1 MKVGFIGLGV
11 MGGPMAANVL
21 KGGHELT
28 VYDLNPAAVAQLT
41 ALGAKAA
48 ASPRELGQASEVV
61 ITMLPEPQHV
71 EGAILGEHGAAA
83 GMPAGSTVIDMSTID
98 PATSQRIGAALKAR
112 GIAMVDSPVGKT
124 SEHAVTGTLTLMIG
138 GDAADIERV
147 RPVLSCMGNQ
157 FFLCGGQGMG
167 HAMKMTNNLLATT
180 IMCAN
185 TEALAIGAK
194 CGLTLETIV
203 TALHA
208 HYGGELGGDAIVDA
222 RIGAFSPAG
231 KLPLTVYY
239 NNVTARDIRDVDLAS
254 AGGITHAWFEGP
266 VLLPFGWG
274 LSFTSFSFR
283 ASFANA
289 ARGSGPSAVS
299 VAAAGVGSGTCGGS
313 GNVSGG
319 GG

>member
-41 ALGAKAA
+41 ALGARAA

-71 EGAILGEHGAAA
+71 EGAILGENGAAA
-83 GMPAGSTVIDMSTID
+83 DMAAGGTVIDMSTID
-98 PATSQRIGAALKAR
+98 PTTSQRVGQALKAR

-138 GDAADIERV
+138 GEAADIERV

-157 FFLCGGQGMG
+157 FFICGGQGMG

-194 CGLTLETIV
+194 CGLTLETMV
-203 TALHA
+203 EVMKTTMGWNQQLAVALPKKA
-208 HYGGELGGDAIVDA
+208 FVGDD
-222 RIGAFSPAG
+222 SPG
-231 KLPLTVYY
+231 FMVKL
-239 NNVTARDIRDVDLAS
+239 AAKDVRLA
-254 AGGITHAWFEGP
+254 
-266 VLLPFGWG
+266 
-274 LSFTSFSFR
+274 
-283 ASFANA
+283 
-289 ARGSGPSAVS
+289 
-299 VAAAGVGSGTCGGS
+299 VAAARQQGFEPLVGNGALATLDRAAQLGRADRDTAALLFLREEELGIRVRPATASA
-313 GNVSGG
+313 
-319 GG
+319 

>member
-41 ALGAKAA
+41 ALGARAA

-71 EGAILGEHGAAA
+71 EGAILGENGAAA
-83 GMPAGSTVIDMSTID
+83 DMAAGGTVIDMSTID
-98 PATSQRIGAALKAR
+98 PTTSQRVGQALKAR

-138 GDAADIERV
+138 GEAADIERV

-157 FFLCGGQGMG
+157 FFICGGQGMG

-194 CGLTLETIV
+194 CGLTLETMV
-203 TALHA
+203 EVMKTTMGWNQQLAVALPKKA
-208 HYGGELGGDAIVDA
+208 FLGDD
-222 RIGAFSPAG
+222 SPG
-231 KLPLTVYY
+231 FMVKL
-239 NNVTARDIRDVDLAS
+239 AAKDVRLA
-254 AGGITHAWFEGP
+254 
-266 VLLPFGWG
+266 
-274 LSFTSFSFR
+274 
-283 ASFANA
+283 
-289 ARGSGPSAVS
+289 
-299 VAAAGVGSGTCGGS
+299 VAAARQQGFEPMVGAGALATLDRAAQLGRADRDTAALLFLREEQLGIRVRPAASPAAT
-313 GNVSGG
+313 
-319 GG
+319 

>member
-41 ALGAKAA
+41 ALGARAA

-71 EGAILGEHGAAA
+71 EGAILGENGAAA
-83 GMPAGSTVIDMSTID
+83 GMAAGGTVIDMSTID
-98 PATSQRIGAALKAR
+98 PTTSQRIGQALKAR

-138 GDAADIERV
+138 GEDADIERV
-147 RPVLSCMGNQ
+147 RPVLACMGNQ
-157 FFLCGGQGMG
+157 FFICGGQGMG

-194 CGLTLETIV
+194 CGLTLETMV
-203 TALHA
+203 EVMKTTMGWNQQLAVALPKKA
-208 HYGGELGGDAIVDA
+208 FLGDD
-222 RIGAFSPAG
+222 SPG
-231 KLPLTVYY
+231 FMVKL
-239 NNVTARDIRDVDLAS
+239 AAKDVRLA
-254 AGGITHAWFEGP
+254 
-266 VLLPFGWG
+266 
-274 LSFTSFSFR
+274 
-283 ASFANA
+283 
-289 ARGSGPSAVS
+289 
-299 VAAAGVGSGTCGGS
+299 VAAARQQGFEPMVGAGALATLDRAAQLGRADRDTAALLFLREEQLGIRVRPAASPAAT
-313 GNVSGG
+313 
-319 GG
+319 

>member
-1 MKVGFIGLGV
+1 

-41 ALGAKAA
+41 ALGARAA

-71 EGAILGEHGAAA
+71 EGAILGENGAAA
-83 GMPAGSTVIDMSTID
+83 GMAAGGTVIDMSTID
-98 PATSQRIGAALKAR
+98 PTTSQRVGQALKAR

-138 GDAADIERV
+138 GEAADIERV

-157 FFLCGGQGMG
+157 FFICGGQGMG

-194 CGLTLETIV
+194 CGLTLETMV
-203 TALHA
+203 EVMKTTMGWNQQLAVALPKKA
-208 HYGGELGGDAIVDA
+208 FLGDD
-222 RIGAFSPAG
+222 SPG
-231 KLPLTVYY
+231 FMVKL
-239 NNVTARDIRDVDLAS
+239 AAKDVRLA
-254 AGGITHAWFEGP
+254 
-266 VLLPFGWG
+266 
-274 LSFTSFSFR
+274 
-283 ASFANA
+283 
-289 ARGSGPSAVS
+289 
-299 VAAAGVGSGTCGGS
+299 VAAARQQGFEPMVGAGALATLDRAAQLGRADRDTAVLLFLREEQLGIRVRPAPSTAAA
-313 GNVSGG
+313 
-319 GG
+319 

>member
-71 EGAILGEHGAAA
+71 EGAVLGENGAAA
-83 GMPAGSTVIDMSTID
+83 GMAAGGTVIDMSTID
-98 PATSQRIGAALKAR
+98 PTTSQRIGQALKAR

-138 GDAADIERV
+138 GEAGDIERV
-147 RPVLSCMGNQ
+147 RPVLACMGNQ
-157 FFLCGGQGMG
+157 FFICGGQGMG

-194 CGLTLETIV
+194 CGLTLETMV
-203 TALHA
+203 EVMKTTMGWNQQLAVALPKKA
-208 HYGGELGGDAIVDA
+208 FLGDD
-222 RIGAFSPAG
+222 SPG
-231 KLPLTVYY
+231 FMVKL
-239 NNVTARDIRDVDLAS
+239 AAKDVRLA
-254 AGGITHAWFEGP
+254 
-266 VLLPFGWG
+266 
-274 LSFTSFSFR
+274 
-283 ASFANA
+283 
-289 ARGSGPSAVS
+289 
-299 VAAAGVGSGTCGGS
+299 VAAARQQGFEPMVGAGALATLDRAAQLGRADRDTAALLFLREEQLGIRVRPAPSTAAA
-313 GNVSGG
+313 
-319 GG
+319 

>member
-1 MKVGFIGLGV
+1 

-41 ALGAKAA
+41 ALGARAA

-71 EGAILGEHGAAA
+71 EGAVLGENGAAA
-83 GMPAGSTVIDMSTID
+83 GMAAGGTVIDMSTID
-98 PATSQRIGAALKAR
+98 PTTSQRIGQALKAR

-138 GDAADIERV
+138 GEAADIERV
-147 RPVLSCMGNQ
+147 RPVLACMGNQ
-157 FFLCGGQGMG
+157 FFICGGQGMG

-194 CGLTLETIV
+194 CGLTLETMV
-203 TALHA
+203 EVMKTTMGWNQQLAVALPKKA
-208 HYGGELGGDAIVDA
+208 FLGDD
-222 RIGAFSPAG
+222 SPG
-231 KLPLTVYY
+231 FMVKL
-239 NNVTARDIRDVDLAS
+239 AAKDVRLA
-254 AGGITHAWFEGP
+254 
-266 VLLPFGWG
+266 
-274 LSFTSFSFR
+274 
-283 ASFANA
+283 
-289 ARGSGPSAVS
+289 
-299 VAAAGVGSGTCGGS
+299 VAAARQQGFEPMVGAGALATLDRAAQLGRADRDTAALLFLREEQLGIRVRPAPSTAAT
-313 GNVSGG
+313 
-319 GG
+319 

>member
-41 ALGAKAA
+41 ALGARAA

-71 EGAILGEHGAAA
+71 EGAILGENGAAA
-83 GMPAGSTVIDMSTID
+83 GMAAGGTVIDMSTID
-98 PATSQRIGAALKAR
+98 PTTSQRVGQALKAR

-138 GDAADIERV
+138 GEAADIERV

-157 FFLCGGQGMG
+157 FFICGGQGMG

-194 CGLTLETIV
+194 CGLTLETMV
-203 TALHA
+203 EVMKTTMGWNQQLAVALPKKA
-208 HYGGELGGDAIVDA
+208 FLGDD
-222 RIGAFSPAG
+222 SPG
-231 KLPLTVYY
+231 FMVKL
-239 NNVTARDIRDVDLAS
+239 AAKDVRLA
-254 AGGITHAWFEGP
+254 
-266 VLLPFGWG
+266 
-274 LSFTSFSFR
+274 
-283 ASFANA
+283 
-289 ARGSGPSAVS
+289 
-299 VAAAGVGSGTCGGS
+299 VAAARQQGFEPLVGNGALATLDRAAQLGRADRDTAALLFLREEELGIRVRPATASA
-313 GNVSGG
+313 
-319 GG
+319 

>member
-1 MKVGFIGLGV
+1 MRPRGLGTLEQ
-11 MGGPMAANVL
+11 VL
-21 KGGHELT
+21 GEQQDYL
-28 VYDLNPAAVAQLT
+28 ARR
-41 ALGAKAA
+41 LGATQFVRPQLPLIPLGVDCAA
-48 ASPRELGQASEVV
+48 FAPDDDLR
-61 ITMLPEPQHV
+61 
-71 EGAILGEHGAAA
+71 AA
-83 GMPAGSTVIDMSTID
+83 GRRAFG
-98 PATSQRIGAALKAR
+98 IGPQDVAVLFL
-112 GIAMVDSPVGKT
+112 GLDQT
-124 SEHAVTGTLTLMIG
+124 SEAENFDRG
-138 GDAADIERV
+138 
-147 RPVLSCMGNQ
+147 S
-157 FFLCGGQGMG
+157 
-167 HAMKMTNNLLATT
+167 LALPG
-180 IMCAN
+180 AQ
-185 TEALAIGAK
+185 EALALAVLAAQPRAVVVLVSG
-194 CGLTLETIV
+194 GIV
-203 TALHA
+203 SAPALLQAAPALLQA

>member
-41 ALGAKAA
+41 ALGARAA

-71 EGAILGEHGAAA
+71 EGAVLGENGAAA
-83 GMPAGSTVIDMSTID
+83 GMAAGGTVIDMSTID
-98 PATSQRIGAALKAR
+98 PTTSQRVGQALKAR

-138 GDAADIERV
+138 GEAADIERV

-157 FFLCGGQGMG
+157 FFICGGQGMG

-194 CGLTLETIV
+194 CGLTLETMV
-203 TALHA
+203 EVMKTTMGWNQQLAVALPKKA
-208 HYGGELGGDAIVDA
+208 FLGDD
-222 RIGAFSPAG
+222 SPG
-231 KLPLTVYY
+231 FMVKL
-239 NNVTARDIRDVDLAS
+239 AAKDVRLA
-254 AGGITHAWFEGP
+254 
-266 VLLPFGWG
+266 
-274 LSFTSFSFR
+274 
-283 ASFANA
+283 
-289 ARGSGPSAVS
+289 
-299 VAAAGVGSGTCGGS
+299 VAAARQQGFEPMVGAGALATLDRAAQLGRADRDTAALLFLREEQLGIRVRPAASPAAT
-313 GNVSGG
+313 
-319 GG
+319 

>member
-41 ALGAKAA
+41 ALGARAA

-71 EGAILGEHGAAA
+71 EGAILGENGAAA
-83 GMPAGSTVIDMSTID
+83 GMAAGGTVIDMSTID
-98 PATSQRIGAALKAR
+98 PTTSQRIGQALKAR

-138 GDAADIERV
+138 GEAADIERV
-147 RPVLSCMGNQ
+147 RPVLACMGNQ
-157 FFLCGGQGMG
+157 FFICGGQGMG

-194 CGLTLETIV
+194 CGLTLETMV
-203 TALHA
+203 EVMKTTMGWNQQLAVALPKKA
-208 HYGGELGGDAIVDA
+208 FLGDD
-222 RIGAFSPAG
+222 SPG
-231 KLPLTVYY
+231 FMVKL
-239 NNVTARDIRDVDLAS
+239 AAKDVRLA
-254 AGGITHAWFEGP
+254 
-266 VLLPFGWG
+266 
-274 LSFTSFSFR
+274 
-283 ASFANA
+283 
-289 ARGSGPSAVS
+289 
-299 VAAAGVGSGTCGGS
+299 VAAARQQGFEPMVGAGALATLDRAAQLGRADRDTAALLFLREEQLGIR
-313 GNVSGG
+313 VRPAPTTAAT
-319 GG
+319 